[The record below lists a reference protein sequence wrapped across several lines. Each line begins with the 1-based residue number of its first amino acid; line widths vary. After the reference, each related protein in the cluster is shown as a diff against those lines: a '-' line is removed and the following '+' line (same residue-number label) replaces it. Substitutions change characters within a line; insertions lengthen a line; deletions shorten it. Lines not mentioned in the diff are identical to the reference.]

1 MKHYVRVL
9 TIAGSDS
16 GGGAGVQADL
26 KTFAALGVYG
36 MSAITAITAQNTRGV
51 EGVWPLPPE
60 WVRRQV
66 DAVLDDIGAD
76 AIKIGMLGSAEV
88 AMAVAEAIRRY
99 PEIPVVVDPVMVST
113 SGAVLLTDDARAV
126 LVDQIFPIAWLVTP
140 NLPEVEA
147 LTGMLVRSEGDRR
160 RAGEALLGLGCRA
173 VLIKGGHAA
182 GSEVDDWLFQAEAGG
197 VSMQDFG
204 HCRVNTGNTHGTG
217 CTLSAAIAAQ
227 LATGDSLVDA
237 VGTGVRFVHEALS
250 AGAGFQ
256 IGGGRGPLNHGF
268 DPQAMRQHAGETE

>member
-1 MKHYVRVL
+1 M
-9 TIAGSDS
+9 
-16 GGGAGVQADL
+16 

-88 AMAVAEAIRRY
+88 AMAVAEAIGRY

-126 LVDQIFPIAWLVTP
+126 VVERIFPSAGLVTP

-147 LTGMLVRSEGDRR
+147 LTGMSVCSAEDCV
-160 RAGEALLGLGCRA
+160 RAGEVLLELGCRA
-173 VLIKGGHAA
+173 VLIKSGHAA
-182 GSEVDDWLFQAEAGG
+182 GEEVEDWLFQSEVDGALVQRFA
-197 VSMQDFG
+197 
-204 HCRVNTGNTHGTG
+204 HRRVHSGNTHGTG

-227 LATGDSLVDA
+227 LAAGDSLLDA
-237 VGTGVRFVHEALS
+237 VGAGVRFVQEALA
-250 AGAGFQ
+250 AGADFR

-268 DPQAMRQHAGETE
+268 APRPMHHRPEGAA